1 MADGEVVARG
11 RTGGGAWRVLAAP
24 GERVGGETMGGMGG
38 FGSGRGAWPAR
49 WCRRRTA
56 PSLRRE
62 GERTEE
68 EEAVSGSFV
77 IRPKF
82 QNPVL

>member
-24 GERVGGETMGGMGG
+24 GERVGGETWGGMVE
-38 FGSGRGAWPAR
+38 FGSGHGAWPSR
-49 WCRRRTA
+49 WRQRRTA
-56 PSLRRE
+56 PPLRHE

-68 EEAVSGSFV
+68 EERERSQW
-77 IRPKF
+77 
-82 QNPVL
+82 QNCN